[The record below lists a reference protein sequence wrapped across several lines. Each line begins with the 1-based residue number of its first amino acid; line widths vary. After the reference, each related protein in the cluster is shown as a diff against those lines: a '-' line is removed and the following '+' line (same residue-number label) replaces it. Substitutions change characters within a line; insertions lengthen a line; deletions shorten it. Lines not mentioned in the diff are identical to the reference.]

1 MPPRP
6 TRQPPTRTRS
16 TVSSLVILLIAGT
29 ILGTPACSV
38 TRGSKGRK
46 QPAPAPQPSGA
57 GYPGFGFR
65 TTGGAGRPVLT
76 VTTLADSGPGSLRDA
91 LSKADRD
98 GGTIRFA
105 VGGEIALLSGLDVPN
120 RVTIDGSSAPAP
132 GITLLG
138 ERAGAGGTGVLNL
151 YQGNVIV
158 RGLRIRNAMN
168 DGIHI
173 VPRRGEAIANIV
185 VDHCSITSSDDGG
198 IDITGRSGFQ
208 VTDVTIVSNYL
219 AGNGGPCDKGMCGG
233 GSLAKYGVTR
243 LSYYYNFWDKNL
255 RRTPSISGDAVIA
268 DVRYNVVR
276 APVQGGIQIRDGA
289 RANLVGNVLL
299 GRKATVAVKL
309 WGGQAYV
316 RDTPSDLGAGG
327 IAQPLAVPHPPAPK
341 PAAAV
346 MSNAGA
352 MPRDQLDAYF
362 VDVAT
367 TLDQVR
373 AKRPAR

>member
-1 MPPRP
+1 M
-6 TRQPPTRTRS
+6 RTI
-16 TVSSLVILLIAGT
+16 VSLVLLLIM
-29 ILGTPACSV
+29 GTPACSV
-38 TRGSKGRK
+38 TKGSKGRK
-46 QPAPAPQPSGA
+46 QAAPAAQPSGA

-65 TTGGAGRPVLT
+65 TTGGAGRPVFT

-91 LSKADRD
+91 LSRADRD
-98 GGTIRFA
+98 GGMIRFS

-219 AGNGGPCDKGMCGG
+219 AGNGGPCAKGMCGG
-233 GSLAKYGVTR
+233 ASLAKYGVTR

-255 RRTPSISGDAVIA
+255 RRTPSISGADVVA

-299 GRKATVAVKL
+299 GKKATVAVKL

-316 RDTPSDLGAGG
+316 RDTPSDLGASG
-327 IAQPLAVPHPPAPK
+327 IAQPLAVPHPPAAK
-341 PAAAV
+341 TAAAV

-352 MPRDQLDAYF
+352 MPRDRLDAYF